1 MYVLV
6 KYQCGTGSDRQA
18 VMDTDRQRQA
28 VMGSDKL
35 RQAVTGRD
43 GQRRVVMG
51 RDGQRQED
59 PRGLLTSQAH
69 LLVNSSQGETLSHTK
84 ASKQRWTSDL
94 YTQCHKAHHPT
105 QCCFS
110 SW

>member
-1 MYVLV
+1 
-6 KYQCGTGSDRQA
+6 
-18 VMDTDRQRQA
+18 MDTDRQRQA

-84 ASKQRWTSDL
+84 ASKQASKGGPLTCIHSAIKHITPPSVASRVG
-94 YTQCHKAHHPT
+94 K
-105 QCCFS
+105 
-110 SW
+110 